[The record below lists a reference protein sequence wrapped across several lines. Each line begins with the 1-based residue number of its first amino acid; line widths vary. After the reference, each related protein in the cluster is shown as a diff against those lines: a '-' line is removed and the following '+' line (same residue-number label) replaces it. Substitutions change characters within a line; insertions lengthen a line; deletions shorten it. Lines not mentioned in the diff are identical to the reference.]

1 MVVFSSARG
10 PENWFGL
17 EGAGVDYVHE
27 VVTARHHSWGCY
39 GSESF
44 RFATLYDGRSKSLTA
59 DMNTM
64 QCLRHLVAT
73 RVVVCSPDEHTSV
86 GHRRKLVQTFCS
98 PIPVL
103 MQAKTSPSKF
113 D

>member
-1 MVVFSSARG
+1 MDRKNG
-10 PENWFGL
+10 LRL
-17 EGAGVDYVHE
+17 EGAVLIASIEMLRLGI
-27 VVTARHHSWGCY
+27 TAGAATAAKV
-39 GSESF
+39 
-44 RFATLYDGRSKSLTA
+44 FASPTLYDGRSKSLTA